1 VAKETEQGGS
11 NVPAVTL
18 PPSVTWEN
26 VSPEDEP
33 AKSKWVAGI
42 GVPMKGW
49 PRYLLSV
56 LLLVYT
62 LYVAKA
68 VYEDSRGAKAV
79 AGYMILAAFAV
90 CYLVALPLIE
100 KASPLEFWALFGLL
114 VVLFVAEL
122 PFAQAEAFELGV
134 YITLIA
140 VARLGAR
147 SWPIVV
153 VLTLGAIFLPAAYP
167 PWHDSLTTGFDNAL
181 AVAIPIIALTTFG
194 IMRWHQGSRALVEA
208 RAELARLAERARIA
222 RDMHDLLGHSLT
234 TITVKAQLASRLGES
249 DPARARH
256 EMAEVEAIAR
266 SSLADVRAAVSN
278 YHITLAGE
286 LASGREL
293 LRAAGIN
300 ADLPGAVDVVDPA
313 NQELFGWVVREGLT
327 NIVRHAHATSCA
339 VRLSASSVEVL
350 DDGVGVNSPRSNE
363 ATGNGLAGLR
373 DRVAAAGGIVDAGP
387 REPRGWRLVVSLAP
401 QAGA

>member
-1 VAKETEQGGS
+1 MSTRALAQS
-11 NVPAVTL
+11 AA
-18 PPSVTWEN
+18 VTWEN
-26 VSPEDEP
+26 VSPGAEP
-33 AKSKWVAGI
+33 GKSSWVAGI

-56 LLLVYT
+56 ALLVYA

-68 VYEDSRGAKAV
+68 VYDYSSGAKAA
-79 AGYMILAAFAV
+79 AGYAILAAFAI
-90 CYLVALPLIE
+90 CYLFTLPMVE
-100 KASPLEFWALFGLL
+100 PANKMRFWVMFGVLA
-114 VVLFVAEL
+114 VLFVAEL

-134 YITLIA
+134 YITIIA
-140 VARLGAR
+140 VARFGAR

-153 VLTLGAIFLPAAYP
+153 ALTLGAIFLPAAYP
-167 PWHDSLTTGFDNAL
+167 PWHDSLATGFENSL

-208 RAELARLAERARIA
+208 RTEVARLDERARIA

-234 TITVKAQLASRLGES
+234 TITVKAQLAYRLGES
-249 DPARARH
+249 DPRRARQ

-266 SSLADVRAAVSN
+266 SSLADVRAAVTN
-278 YHITLAGE
+278 YHVTLAGE

-293 LRAAGIN
+293 LRAAGID
-300 ADLPGAVDVVDPA
+300 ADLPGAVDVVDPV

-327 NIVRHAHATSCA
+327 NIVRHAHATWCA
-339 VRLSASSVEVL
+339 IRLSAWSVEVL
-350 DDGVGVNSPRSNE
+350 DDGVGGNGSGPPG

-373 DRVAAAGGIVDAGP
+373 DRVAAAGGVVDAGP
-387 REPRGWRLVVSLAP
+387 AEPRGWRLLVSLAP

>member
-1 VAKETEQGGS
+1 
-11 NVPAVTL
+11 
-18 PPSVTWEN
+18 
-26 VSPEDEP
+26 
-33 AKSKWVAGI
+33 
-42 GVPMKGW
+42 
-49 PRYLLSV
+49 
-56 LLLVYT
+56 
-62 LYVAKA
+62 VAKA
-68 VYEDSRGAKAV
+68 VYDYSSGAKAV
-79 AGYMILAAFAV
+79 AGYVILAAFVV

-100 KASPLEFWALFGLL
+100 KASTVLFCALLGLL
-114 VVLFVAEL
+114 VALFVAEL

-134 YITLIA
+134 YITIIA
-140 VARLGAR
+140 VARFGAR
-147 SWPIVV
+147 SWPIVA

-167 PWHDSLTTGFDNAL
+167 PWHDSLMTGFDNAL
-181 AVAIPIIALTTFG
+181 GVAIPIIALTTFG
-194 IMRWHQGSRALVEA
+194 IMRWQHGSRALIEA
-208 RAELARLAERARIA
+208 RAELARLDERARIA

-249 DPARARH
+249 DPERARQ

-266 SSLADVRAAVSN
+266 SSLADVRAVVSN
-278 YHITLAGE
+278 YHVTLAGE

-300 ADLPGAVDVVDPA
+300 ADLPGAVDVVDPV

-350 DDGVGVNSPRSNE
+350 DDGVGGNGRGTST

-373 DRVAAAGGIVDAGP
+373 DRVAAAGGVVDVGP
-387 REPRGWRLVVSLAP
+387 REPKGWRLRVSLAP
-401 QAGA
+401 QASP